1 MSEDT
6 LIPQGISGVVS
17 ASSITQV
24 DALKLI
30 ELGEPGCGKSWL
42 SCTGRQPIYVAD
54 FDDRAA
60 SIAGKP
66 GVFIKTYTD
75 RDPMTPHAW
84 SDFESDLGV
93 LEYAKSKGTL
103 QFKTIVLASLTYL
116 LKYAQNQMMKDT
128 SGLWRMIRIN
138 SREYKIPQGWDAINT
153 PQRMIEGLLGRLF
166 ELRIDVIAEAH
177 IRREKDPSST
187 EKNPVFTDK
196 YTIEPQFLKMLL
208 PTFNERWLV
217 VNDNGYKVK
226 MKPSYDFNGVTAL
239 HVDAEEEADITK
251 ILAKH
256 ATNVA
261 AGK

>member
-66 GVFIKTYTD
+66 GVFIKTYID
-75 RDPMTPHAW
+75 RDPASPHAW
-84 SDFESDLGV
+84 TDFEADLGAF
-93 LEYAKSKGTL
+93 EYAKKQGTL
-103 QFKTIVLASLTYL
+103 QFKTIVLASVTYL
-116 LKYAQNQMMKDT
+116 LKYAQYQMIKDT
-128 SGLWRMIRIN
+128 TGLSRVIKVNGKEYRIT
-138 SREYKIPQGWDAINT
+138 QGWDSVNVV
-153 PQRMIEGLLGRLF
+153 QRMMEGLLSRLF
-166 ELRIDVIAEAH
+166 ELKIDVIVEAH